1 MNPYEM
7 LKQSVSGR
15 IVRRTIP
22 LLSSPNAVRGI
33 VPRIIKTLLLLNVI
47 FLFGSQRAGAQQTPT
62 LVGTWYGFY
71 DGISEQM
78 VLQADGQ
85 FSAVEA
91 GFDYYLWFTGYW
103 AQLPGQ
109 NVIEFKVT
117 NYEPKTV
124 PPPSNISGGNFAWIQ
139 PNISFVFHDFAGP
152 TLVYSRYK

>member
-47 FLFGSQRAGAQQTPT
+47 FLFASQRAGAQQTPT
-62 LVGTWYGFY
+62 LVGTWYGFC

-85 FSAVEA
+85 FSAIQA
-91 GFDYYLWFTGYW
+91 GFDYNLWMTGYW
-103 AQLPGQ
+103 AQVPGQ

-117 NYEPKTV
+117 NYESKST
-124 PPPSNISGGNFAWIQ
+124 PPPSDISGGTFQ
-139 PNISFVFHDFAGP
+139 FTSPNSFIFHAFTGP
-152 TLVYSRYK
+152 ILQYFRYK

>member
-1 MNPYEM
+1 MHPYEI
-7 LKQSVSGR
+7 LKQPVSTR
-15 IVRRTIP
+15 IVRRTTP
-22 LLSSPNAVRGI
+22 LLSSPNAVTWI
-33 VPRIIKTLLLLNVI
+33 IPRLIKAFLLLNVI
-47 FLFGSQRAGAQQTPT
+47 FLFASQRAGAQQTPT

-91 GFDYYLWFTGYW
+91 GFDYYLWMVGTW
-103 AQLPGQ
+103 AQMPGQ

-124 PPPSNISGGNFAWIQ
+124 APPSNISGGTFAWLQ
-139 PNISFVFHDFAGP
+139 PNISFVFHNFTGP
-152 TLVYSRYK
+152 TLVYTRYK

>member
-1 MNPYEM
+1 MNLYKI
-7 LKQSVSGR
+7 LKPSVSAP

-22 LLSSPNAVRGI
+22 LLSSPNAVRVI
-33 VPRIIKTLLLLNVI
+33 LPRIIKTFLLLNVL
-47 FLFGSQRAGAQQTPT
+47 FLFASQRAGAQQTPT

-78 VLQADGQ
+78 VLQPDGQ
-85 FSAVEA
+85 FSAIEA
-91 GFDYYLWFTGYW
+91 GFDYYLWMVGNW
-103 AQLPGQ
+103 AQMPGQ

-124 PPPSNISGGNFAWIQ
+124 APPSNISGGTFAWLQ
-139 PNISFVFHDFAGP
+139 PNISFVFHGFAGP

>member
-22 LLSSPNAVRGI
+22 LLSSPDAVRGI
-33 VPRIIKTLLLLNVI
+33 MPRIIKTILLLNVI
-47 FLFGSQRAGAQQTPT
+47 FLFASQRAGAQQTPT
-62 LVGTWYGFY
+62 LVGTWYGFC

-117 NYEPKTV
+117 NYEPKTT
-124 PPPSNISGGNFAWIQ
+124 PPPSDISGGTFAWVQ
-139 PNISFVFHDFAGP
+139 PNYSWVFRASTGP
-152 TLVYSRYK
+152 TIEYIRYK

>member
-1 MNPYEM
+1 M
-7 LKQSVSGR
+7 LKKSVSAT
-15 IVRRTIP
+15 IVRGSIP
-22 LLSSPNAVRGI
+22 LLSSPNAMRGI
-33 VPRIIKTLLLLNVI
+33 SPPIIKIFLLLNVI
-47 FLFGSQRAGAQQTPT
+47 FLFATQRACAQQSPT
-62 LVGTWYGFY
+62 LVGSWYGFY

-85 FSAVEA
+85 FSAIQA
-91 GFDYYLWFTGYW
+91 GFDYNLWMVGYW
-103 AQLPGQ
+103 AQLAGT